1 MAAYAGISGVPMR
14 NILLISVA
22 VLLIGG
28 YVARFADQ
36 AVMHPDAQAAAVQ
49 PVYQPRE
56 PVHSGRSLSVDAD
69 RQGHFKVDARIQGR
83 ELDFMVDTGASL
95 VIMRE
100 SDAAQIG
107 IRPMR
112 SDYTRTVS
120 TANGRAKAAPA
131 RIDRIEI
138 GGITVNDVDA
148 LVMPDD
154 VLWQNLLGMTFLS
167 KLKRYEYAN
176 GRMVLEQ

>member
-1 MAAYAGISGVPMR
+1 MR
-14 NILLISVA
+14 NLFIIAIV
-22 VLLIGG
+22 VLLVGG

-36 AVMHPDAQAAAVQ
+36 TVMHPDAQAAAVQ
-49 PVYQPRE
+49 SAYQPRE
-56 PVHSGRSLSVDAD
+56 PVSSGRSLSIDAD
-69 RQGHFKVDARIQGR
+69 RQGHFKVDARIEGR
-83 ELDFMVDTGASL
+83 HIDFMVDTGASL
-95 VIMRE
+95 VIIRE

-112 SDYTRTVS
+112 SDYTATVS

-131 RIDRIEI
+131 KIDRIEV
-138 GGITVNDVDA
+138 GGITVFDVQA

-154 VLWQNLLGMTFLS
+154 ALWQNLLGMTFLS
-167 KLKRYEYAN
+167 QLKRYESAS

>member
-1 MAAYAGISGVPMR
+1 MR
-14 NILLISVA
+14 YILIIAVA

-36 AVMHPDAQAAAVQ
+36 AVMHPEAHAAAGQ
-49 PVYQPRE
+49 PAYQPRE
-56 PVHSGRSLSVDAD
+56 PASSGRSLMIDAD
-69 RQGHFKVDARIQGR
+69 PQGHFKADVRIDGR
-83 ELDFMVDTGASL
+83 RLEFMVDTGASL
-95 VIMRE
+95 VIIRE

-112 SDYTRTVS
+112 SDYTATVS
-120 TANGRAKAAPA
+120 TANGKAKAAPA
-131 RIDRIEI
+131 KIERMEV
-138 GGITVNDVDA
+138 GGITVHDVQA

-154 VLWQNLLGMTFLS
+154 ALWQNLLGMTFLS
-167 KLKRYEYAN
+167 QLKRYEYAN